1 VRWTCCRRCHPAAT
15 SRGVAPCTSTQAKPC
30 QNVLTVPS
38 SAVHTAGSTTYV
50 LVPRDGR
57 AVPQPVT
64 VGAGDPVRTEITAG
78 LRPGDRV
85 VLAELASPSP
95 TPQR

>member
-1 VRWTCCRRCHPAAT
+1 
-15 SRGVAPCTSTQAKPC
+15 
-30 QNVLTVPS
+30 VPS